1 MTIETTSTMIFG
13 MKATSFAL
21 PKYTL
26 AQELWNAISHGLGA
40 VLTLVGGFFLI
51 WKAVDTGDVFAIISS
66 AIWTFG
72 NFIMFAMSC
81 IYHALAPCKGKQVLR
96 VMDHDFIFAAIMATY
111 VPYCLVNLQHIP
123 GTSFPW
129 GWIILGIVW
138 AGCITG
144 IVFNS
149 INLKKFEVLSI
160 VLYVVLGSTIVG
172 AFYPLYLS
180 LNIWGVLLLL
190 LGGIFYWIGAM
201 LYGLGAK
208 KSVWFHTVFHFAVL
222 FGAISMYFSI
232 YFYVLA

>member
-1 MTIETTSTMIFG
+1 MILG
-13 MKATSFAL
+13 MKATKLPL

-40 VLTLVGGFFLI
+40 VLTLIGGFFLI
-51 WKAVDTGDVFAIISS
+51 AKSVELRDVWAIVSC

-111 VPYCLVNLQHIP
+111 VPYCLVGLRDIP

-129 GWIILGIVW
+129 GWVILGIVW

-144 IVFNS
+144 ISLNS
-149 INLKKFEVLSI
+149 VNLKKFEVVSI
-160 VLYVVLGSTIVG
+160 VLYIVLGSTIVG
-172 AFYPLYLS
+172 AFYPLYLAVD
-180 LNIWGVLLLL
+180 LYGVLLLL
-190 LGGIFYWIGAM
+190 LGGIFYWLGAM

-222 FGAISMYFSI
+222 FGAMSMFFSI
-232 YFYVLA
+232 YFFILV